1 MNGNNIGFHLQTQKL
16 ELHTK
21 YGTMWKY
28 CWRGSFEWTH
38 NKNASTES
46 KIRTSNKINSTSEI
60 THEEVSFEWLH
71 NKISSH
77 NQKLEL
83 QAK

>member
-1 MNGNNIGFHLQTQKL
+1 MVPCESTAEEVHLNG
-16 ELHTK
+16 
-21 YGTMWKY
+21 
-28 CWRGSFEWTH
+28 H